1 MSRGDPVSELLTVA
15 SADRFEFEAGDTCEA
30 ELENGFMVVAIEKGS
45 VDVESPSFEGEV
57 HTGQVFVIPDSSGGC
72 RLSSRSKGVCTAI
85 ELSGSLIK
93 KIMDGH
99 IKDGKMFSPS
109 GLPDVL
115 EAARALEYSVTPEQI
130 SETAYTLLM
139 RLHQSCGKYGV
150 REGYP
155 APVETA
161 LGIINGEYAFLD
173 GVEDIADRVG
183 VTPHHL
189 IRLFSKYV
197 GIPPGRYLKLRR
209 LECARDLLT
218 QPGISIS
225 TAAELS
231 GFSDPNYF
239 SKVFRKENGV
249 TPSEYAAAHSGE
261 KKGGAQVQR
270 LIDES
275 YL

>member
-1 MSRGDPVSELLTVA
+1 MSRGDLISELLTV
-15 SADRFEFEAGDTCEA
+15 SCADRFEFEAGDTCESG
-30 ELENGFMVVAIEKGS
+30 LEEGLIIIAIEKGS

-57 HTGQVFVIPDSSGGC
+57 HTGQVFVLPESSGGC
-72 RLSSRSKGVCTAI
+72 RLSPRSKGACTAI
-85 ELSGSLIK
+85 EIRGSLVE
-93 KIMDGH
+93 KIMDGN
-99 IKDGKMFSPS
+99 IKDGKVFSPS
-109 GLPDVL
+109 GLSDVL
-115 EAARALEYSVTPEQI
+115 EAVRALEYAVTPEQI

-150 REGYP
+150 RDGYP

-249 TPSEYAAAHSGE
+249 TPSEYAAAHAGE
-261 KKGGAQVQR
+261 KSGGSQVQR